1 MTDISQKQGGWTPG
15 LSGAPT
21 DGTLFLAW
29 AVTPTYDEDE
39 CRTVM
44 VEEPVIA
51 QVVFGEAMSVPLHS
65 MPQGRL
71 LTHWQPV
78 QRPSRANPSTDQ
90 GGE

>member
-1 MTDISQKQGGWTPG
+1 MTDISQKQGGWT
-15 LSGAPT
+15 SIETAPT

-29 AVTPTYDEDE
+29 AVTPSYDEDE
-39 CRTVM
+39 RRTVM

-71 LTHWQPV
+71 LTHWQAI

-90 GGE
+90 DADQ